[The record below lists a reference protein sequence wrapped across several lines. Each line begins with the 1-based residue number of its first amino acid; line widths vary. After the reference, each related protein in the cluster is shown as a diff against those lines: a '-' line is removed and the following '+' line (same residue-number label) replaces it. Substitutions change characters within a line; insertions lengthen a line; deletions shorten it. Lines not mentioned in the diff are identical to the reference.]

1 MDGGQ
6 AAQDID
12 FSEVFAME
20 RIGFNARRLNFC
32 RVFVA
37 SIAGMAAGIMGIT
50 GIPGFLAFFLST
62 FLLSV
67 GLYLKVSME
76 PKPTQPAALATT
88 RTTPVTSITATTP
101 FTPPP
106 PRSSL
111 SLNA

>member
-6 AAQDID
+6 AEQDID

-20 RIGFNARRLNFC
+20 RIGFNARILNFC

-37 SIAGMAAGIMGIT
+37 IIAGMAAGIMGIT

-76 PKPTQPAALATT
+76 PKPFFKKPEDIWTEGIMQALMSYILFWTLFYDI
-88 RTTPVTSITATTP
+88 VHIY
-101 FTPPP
+101 
-106 PRSSL
+106 
-111 SLNA
+111 